1 MSPWTRHLMNVS
13 LLLAVLAGAR
23 THWLESLTA
32 SWAALSEARQAL
44 HREHDRGRRL
54 AAQDGLPAR
63 RLAVKSEAVRR
74 LIAGELTLAE
84 AAARFRHVHDQ
95 PGAGRDYFRERYP
108 SLGAE
113 EAACR
118 QVIEWVWVEL
128 NQTSPGRARQT
139 VRRLEAELQGQL
151 DRAGK
156 VELPQL

>member
-23 THWLESLTA
+23 THWLDSLAAT
-32 SWAALSEARQAL
+32 WAALSEARQAL
-44 HREHDRGRRL
+44 HREHERGRRL
-54 AAQDGLPAR
+54 AAQDGLPPQ
-63 RLAVKSEAVRR
+63 RLALKTEAARR

-84 AAARFRHVHDQ
+84 AAARFRRVHDQ

-108 SLGAE
+108 SLSAE

-128 NQTSPGRARQT
+128 NHTSPGRARET
-139 VRRLEAELQGQL
+139 VRRLEAELQAQL
-151 DRAGK
+151 ECEGK